1 MTETQPQLKADLRLP
16 ELLELFEWGFHHTV
30 EEWEKLC
37 GDTIRTGDSESLHK
51 YREYYERILSGH
63 LQTLDGSLQVSRLH
77 SDHDSIELAA
87 RMGALRDQVATH
99 YNSLFPRW
107 QTLDDLECILLA
119 PLTPSKEQLDMIV
132 ANYPPPQSWFEETID
147 PFEPERAS

>member
-1 MTETQPQLKADLRLP
+1 
-16 ELLELFEWGFHHTV
+16 
-30 EEWEKLC
+30 
-37 GDTIRTGDSESLHK
+37 
-51 YREYYERILSGH
+51 
-63 LQTLDGSLQVSRLH
+63 
-77 SDHDSIELAA
+77 
-87 RMGALRDQVATH
+87 MGALRDQVATH